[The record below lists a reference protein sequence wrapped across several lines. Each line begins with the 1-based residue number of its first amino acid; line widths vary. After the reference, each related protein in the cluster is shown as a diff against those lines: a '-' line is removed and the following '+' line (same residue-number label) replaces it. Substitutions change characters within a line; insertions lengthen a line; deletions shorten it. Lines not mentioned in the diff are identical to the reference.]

1 MALLKK
7 VSKTNLEFETKHLRE
22 RMIKKNL
29 LGVMALFFGFFVFTG
44 CDALTGERHPIPSG
58 NYKVPQTQQ
67 LQRGGDYFANDAL
80 QQSKIM
86 RMRQGV
92 PFDWNE

>member
-80 QQSKIM
+80 QQRKIV

-92 PFDWNE
+92 PFNWNE

>member
-1 MALLKK
+1 MVLLKK

-29 LGVMALFFGFFVFTG
+29 LGVMALFFGFFVFIG
-44 CDALTGERHPIPSG
+44 CDTLTAERHPIPSS
-58 NYKVPQTQQ
+58 NYKVSQTQQ
-67 LQRGGDYFANDAL
+67 LQRGGDYFANYAP
-80 QQSKIM
+80 QQSTIL

-92 PFDWNE
+92 SFNWNE